1 MQYREPSWA
10 LIVGLALAAAA
21 SGCSSSQ
28 PIQTR
33 FMSQNAKLRATASEM
48 RMMVRDLARPFGG
61 VLEETADAIIADTDD
76 LALREAAVRWK
87 INVIPAMHEALF
99 RRDPLEAVLDAGTL
113 LMQIKLHFETMWADD
128 LSQEQLDLVYSAIA
142 SMRRD
147 LENVIIRA
155 GGDPST
161 QARSWELLERW
172 ARENPI
178 ELSFASRRST
188 VSELAEFTAVTQTGA
203 LSSVSAIKENVDDLM
218 ARIDVYSEAL
228 TKQARWQAELLLI
241 ENLDQGGA
249 ITAAIET
256 PPIPIRLASLPI
268 DIAAERDLILAG
280 VRDEHELLQSWVRVE
295 RLDMQRWVSSERDEA
310 ISALT
315 AERVAVLDALGIE
328 RELVLA
334 AVRGEREAVIED
346 LDRIVAESFVKART
360 EVVDRALD
368 RLSRLVFLVLGLV
381 FLGAAALMV
390 LWRWLGGAR

>member
-268 DIAAERDLILAG
+268 DFAAERDLILAG